1 MIKTFTI
8 NFRLIYLFVAVTFF
22 SSYVEGKN
30 IVDVIKEDSEL
41 SVFYSHLKKT
51 GLDKVLQKKLPWK
64 WTIFAP
70 TNEAFNA
77 SPDRVRKEILSNELY
92 NKNIIM
98 DHMLTGQKTSLNVGE
113 DISVEITVSNKSL
126 PIYKRGSLFVKDMI
140 VIKEN
145 NESDNGTIHKIN
157 CIMYVQPSVEDNRLT
172 EDQKK
177 DFPITSCCMRS
188 NEEINEWIKATKSK
202 L

>member
-8 NFRLIYLFVAVTFF
+8 NFRLIYLFFAVTFF

-30 IVDVIKEDSEL
+30 IVDVIKEDSES

-126 PIYKRGSLFVKDMI
+126 PIYKRGSLFVKDMV

-188 NEEINEWIKATKSK
+188 NDEINEWIKATKSK

>member
-126 PIYKRGSLFVKDMI
+126 PIYKRGSLFVKDMV

>member
-1 MIKTFTI
+1 MIKIFKTI
-8 NFRLIYLFVAVTFF
+8 KKPLFLFLFLISISLNVG
-22 SSYVEGKN
+22 SKN
-30 IVDVIKEDSEL
+30 IVEIIKEDSEL
-41 SVFYSHLKKT
+41 SIFYSHLKKT
-51 GLDKVLQKKLPWK
+51 GLDEILQKNLPWK

-70 TNEAFNA
+70 TNKAFEAT
-77 SPDRVRKEILSNELY
+77 PERVKKEILSNDLY

-113 DISVEITVSNKSL
+113 EISVEVTVSDKAL

-145 NESDNGTIHKIN
+145 SESENGTVHKIN
-157 CIMYVQPSVEDNRLT
+157 CIMYVQPSVDDSRLT
-172 EDQKK
+172 DIEKK

-188 NEEINEWIKATKSK
+188 NEEINEWIKATKLK

>member
-8 NFRLIYLFVAVTFF
+8 NFRLIYLFFAVTFF
-22 SSYVEGKN
+22 SSYVEVKN
-30 IVDVIKEDSEL
+30 IVVVIKEDSEL

-126 PIYKRGSLFVKDMI
+126 PIYKRGSLFVKDMV

-172 EDQKK
+172 DDQKK

-188 NEEINEWIKATKSK
+188 NDEINEWIKATKSK

>member
-8 NFRLIYLFVAVTFF
+8 NFRLIYLFCAVTFF

-126 PIYKRGSLFVKDMI
+126 PIYKRGSLFVKDMV

-188 NEEINEWIKATKSK
+188 NDEINEWIKATESK

>member
-126 PIYKRGSLFVKDMI
+126 PIYKRGSLFVKDMV

-188 NEEINEWIKATKSK
+188 NDEINEWIKATKSK

>member
-8 NFRLIYLFVAVTFF
+8 NFRLIYLFFAFTFF

-30 IVDVIKEDSEL
+30 VVDVIKEDSEL

-157 CIMYVQPSVEDNRLT
+157 CIMYVQPSDEDNRLT

-188 NEEINEWIKATKSK
+188 NDEINEWIKATKSK

>member
-1 MIKTFTI
+1 MIKIFKTI
-8 NFRLIYLFVAVTFF
+8 KKPLFLFLFIISISLNVG
-22 SSYVEGKN
+22 SKN
-30 IVDVIKEDSEL
+30 IVEIIKEDSEL

-51 GLDKVLQKKLPWK
+51 GLDEILQKNLPWK

-70 TNEAFNA
+70 TNKAFEAT
-77 SPDRVRKEILSNELY
+77 PERVKKEILSNDLY

-113 DISVEITVSNKSL
+113 EISVEVTVSDKAL

-145 NESDNGTIHKIN
+145 SESENGTVHKIN
-157 CIMYVQPSVEDNRLT
+157 CIMYVQPSVEDDRLT
-172 EDQKK
+172 DIEKK

-188 NEEINEWIKATKSK
+188 NEGN
-202 L
+202 

>member
-1 MIKTFTI
+1 MIKIFKTI
-8 NFRLIYLFVAVTFF
+8 KKPLFLFLFIISISLNVG
-22 SSYVEGKN
+22 SKN
-30 IVDVIKEDSEL
+30 IVEIIKEDSEL

-51 GLDKVLQKKLPWK
+51 GLDEILQKNLPWK

-70 TNEAFNA
+70 TNKAFEAT
-77 SPDRVRKEILSNELY
+77 PERVKKEILSNDLY

-113 DISVEITVSNKSL
+113 EISVEVTVSDKAL

-145 NESDNGTIHKIN
+145 SESENGTVHKIN
-157 CIMYVQPSVEDNRLT
+157 CIMYVQPSVDDSRLT
-172 EDQKK
+172 DIEKK

-188 NEEINEWIKATKSK
+188 NEEINEWIKATKLK

>member
-113 DISVEITVSNKSL
+113 DISLEITVSNKSL
-126 PIYKRGSLFVKDMI
+126 PIYKRGSLFVKDMV

-172 EDQKK
+172 EEQKK

-188 NEEINEWIKATKSK
+188 NDEINEWIKATKSK

>member
-1 MIKTFTI
+1 MIKIFKTI
-8 NFRLIYLFVAVTFF
+8 KKPLFLFLFIISISLNVG
-22 SSYVEGKN
+22 SKN
-30 IVDVIKEDSEL
+30 IVEIIKEDSEL
-41 SVFYSHLKKT
+41 SIFYSHLKKT
-51 GLDKVLQKKLPWK
+51 GLDEILQKNLPWK

-70 TNEAFNA
+70 TNKAFEAT
-77 SPDRVRKEILSNELY
+77 PERVKKEILSNDLY

-113 DISVEITVSNKSL
+113 EISVEVTVSDKAL

-145 NESDNGTIHKIN
+145 SESENGTVHKIN
-157 CIMYVQPSVEDNRLT
+157 CIMYVQPSVDDSRLT
-172 EDQKK
+172 DIEKK

-188 NEEINEWIKATKSK
+188 NEEINEWIKATKLK

>member
-113 DISVEITVSNKSL
+113 DISLEITVSNKSL
-126 PIYKRGSLFVKDMI
+126 PIYKRGSLFVKDMV

-188 NEEINEWIKATKSK
+188 NDEINEWIKATKSK

>member
-8 NFRLIYLFVAVTFF
+8 NFRLIYLFFAFTFF

-126 PIYKRGSLFVKDMI
+126 PIYKRGSLFVKDMV

-188 NEEINEWIKATKSK
+188 NDEINEWIKATKSK